1 MSKKKAYLVDVTF
14 QVRAVVKEHI
24 DPNMDEEFDEAVYK
38 IIKERL
44 EEEKLKYVSENIIDF
59 YEDESN
65 PYNPNYDE

>member
-14 QVRAVVKEHI
+14 QVRVVVKEHI

-38 IIKERL
+38 VIKERL

-59 YEDESN
+59 DEDETN
-65 PYNPNYDE
+65 PYNPKYDE

>member
-38 IIKERL
+38 VIKERL
-44 EEEKLKYVSENIIDF
+44 EEEKLKYVSENITNF
-59 YEDESN
+59 NEDETN
-65 PYNPNYDE
+65 PYNPKYDE